1 MGYVADNE
9 ASTIIL
15 SLEHPLITYLEHE
28 LKFWETMGTIAHQK
42 SASSCSSW
50 GMSVQMPAVVLGL
63 QTNNFLEFWT
73 SLPKPSGREGEDAQI
88 KAAGFY

>member
-28 LKFWETMGTIAHQK
+28 LKF
-42 SASSCSSW
+42 
-50 GMSVQMPAVVLGL
+50 
-63 QTNNFLEFWT
+63 
-73 SLPKPSGREGEDAQI
+73 
-88 KAAGFY
+88 